1 VRNRTAG
8 HIPAALAQAL
18 APFAPASSSV
28 HEDAKTSTQIEQ
40 DNRERFVL
48 GLLTDECKTCK
59 KEDLMDWWSWR
70 DQQFDKVERINQE
83 AAAVRADLRINELK
97 NSGEL
102 RQREDARALA
112 EQVQWGVR

>member
-1 VRNRTAG
+1 MNA
-8 HIPAALAQAL
+8 HIPAALAQAI

-28 HEDAKTSTQIEQ
+28 HEDA
-40 DNRERFVL
+40 R
-48 GLLTDECKTCK
+48 
-59 KEDLMDWWSWR
+59 
-70 DQQFDKVERINQE
+70 E

-112 EQVQWGVR
+112 DQLQWGAA

>member
-1 VRNRTAG
+1 MNARI
-8 HIPAALAQAL
+8 HPALAQAL
-18 APFAPASSSV
+18 APFAPPSSSV
-28 HEDAKTSTQIEQ
+28 HEDA
-40 DNRERFVL
+40 R
-48 GLLTDECKTCK
+48 
-59 KEDLMDWWSWR
+59 
-70 DQQFDKVERINQE
+70 E

>member
-1 VRNRTAG
+1 MNA
-8 HIPAALAQAL
+8 HIHPALAQAL

-28 HEDAKTSTQIEQ
+28 HEDA
-40 DNRERFVL
+40 R
-48 GLLTDECKTCK
+48 
-59 KEDLMDWWSWR
+59 
-70 DQQFDKVERINQE
+70 E

-112 EQVQWGVR
+112 DQLQWGLA

>member
-1 VRNRTAG
+1 MDIEARG

-28 HEDAKTSTQIEQ
+28 HEDA
-40 DNRERFVL
+40 R
-48 GLLTDECKTCK
+48 
-59 KEDLMDWWSWR
+59 
-70 DQQFDKVERINQE
+70 E

-102 RQREDARALA
+102 RRREDARALA
-112 EQVQWGVR
+112 EQIERGEA